1 MNLRRYWRRVHCGA
15 LASTS
20 DIAKRYFAALADH
33 DLDAATACWKPGGV
47 DRLVGAQELV
57 APDGIRA
64 YFGEIFEAFPDFN
77 LEVVELTTGRQRTAV
92 RWRARGTFAGPGTF
106 QGFTPNHASLLLE
119 GCDVV
124 TVQDDLIVHNDA
136 YIDSGDIARQLGLLP
151 PMGSPAEARLTRL
164 ANARTR
170 ALHGMHGVRTESIAD
185 GVWVVRGGFPLK
197 AMNVYLIR
205 DGDGVTVFDAG
216 IEAMGR
222 PLRAL
227 CARFGGARR
236 VVLGHADPDHRGA
249 APALGVPTFCH
260 PLERDTAEKEESL
273 RDYWDLRKL
282 RPYARPYFR
291 RMLPAWDGGAVS
303 IEGTV
308 GEGDEVAGFEVVE
321 LPGHA
326 PGLIGLFRHS
336 DRLALVSD
344 CVYTLDIQTGRR
356 GGPRIPH
363 VAFDADVATARASI
377 RRLAALGPEVAWAGH
392 ADPVTGDVRGQLER
406 AAEAP
411 V

>member
-1 MNLRRYWRRVHCGA
+1 

-20 DIAKRYFAALADH
+20 DIAKRYFAALGDQ
-33 DLDAATACWKPGGV
+33 DLEAAVACWKPGAI

-57 APDGIRA
+57 APDGIRQ
-64 YFGEIFEAFPDFN
+64 YFSELFAAFPDFD
-77 LEVVELTTGRQRTAV
+77 LEVLELTTGRQRSAV

-106 QGFTPNHASLLLE
+106 QGFAPNHASLVLE

-151 PMGSPAEARLTRL
+151 AAGSPAEARLTRL

-170 ALHGMHGVRTESIAD
+170 ATHAVHGVKVESIAE

-197 AMNVYLIR
+197 TMNVYLIR
-205 DGDGVTVFDAG
+205 DGNGVTVFDAG
-216 IEAMGR
+216 IQAMGR
-222 PLRAL
+222 SLRAL
-227 CARFGGARR
+227 CAQFGGARR

-249 APALGVPTFCH
+249 APALEVPTFCH
-260 PLERDTAEKEESL
+260 PLEQETAEKDQPL
-273 RDYWDLRKL
+273 REYWDIGKL

-291 RMLPAWDGGAVS
+291 RMLPAWDGGRVA

-308 GEGDEVAGFEVVE
+308 AEGDEVAGFEVIE

-326 PGLIGLFRHS
+326 PGLIGLFRRS
-336 DRLALVSD
+336 DRLALISD
-344 CVYTLDIQTGRR
+344 CVYTLDIQTGRK
-356 GGPRIPH
+356 GGPRVPH
-363 VAFDADVATARASI
+363 AAFDADVEQARASI
-377 RRLAALGPEVAWAGH
+377 RKLAALDPQVAWAGH
-392 ADPVTGDVRGQLER
+392 ADPVTGNARDQLER

>member
-1 MNLRRYWRRVHCGA
+1 MA
-15 LASTS
+15 TTS
-20 DIAKRYFAALADH
+20 DIAKRYFAALSDQ
-33 DLDAATACWKPGGV
+33 DLEAAVACWKPGAI

-57 APDGIRA
+57 APDGIRQ
-64 YFGEIFEAFPDFN
+64 YFSELFSAFPDFE
-77 LEVVELTTGRQRTAV
+77 LEVLELTTGRQRSAV

-106 QGFTPNHASLLLE
+106 QGFAPNHASLVLE

-151 PMGSPAEARLTRL
+151 AAGSSAEARLTRL

-170 ALHGMHGVRTESIAD
+170 ATQAVHGVKVESVAE

-205 DGDGVTVFDAG
+205 DGNGVTVFDAG
-216 IEAMGR
+216 IQAMGR
-222 PLRAL
+222 SLRAL
-227 CARFGGARR
+227 CAQFGGARR

-249 APALGVPTFCH
+249 APALEVDTFCH
-260 PLERDTAEKEESL
+260 PLERETAESDQPL
-273 RDYWDLRKL
+273 RDYWDIGKL

-291 RMLPAWDGGAVS
+291 RMLPAWDGGRVA

-308 GEGDEVAGFEVVE
+308 AEGDEVAGFEVIE

-326 PGLIGLFRHS
+326 PGLIGLHRGS
-336 DRLALVSD
+336 DRLALISD
-344 CVYTLDIQTGRR
+344 CVYTLDIQTGRK
-356 GGPRIPH
+356 GGPRVPH
-363 VAFDADVATARASI
+363 AAFDADVEQARASI
-377 RRLAALGPEVAWAGH
+377 RKLAALDLQVAWAGH
-392 ADPVTGDVRGQLER
+392 ADPVTGNVRDQLER